1 MKVLIVRFS
10 SIGDIVLTTP
20 VIRCVREQIP
30 GVELHYVTKKSFK
43 SILENDTY
51 IDKIHYLEDDL
62 NDLIARLKL
71 EKYDYVIDLH
81 KNLRTL
87 RLKLALGAK
96 SYSFDKLNFKK
107 WLLVNLKIQKMPP
120 VHIVD
125 RYMETVKALGV
136 KNDQK
141 GLHYFIPAGAQVD
154 LSKFGF
160 TESRF
165 VAFAIGGQHATK
177 KLPNHKIIDI
187 CSQQKFP
194 VILIG
199 GKEDESNGALVA
211 SGVVAQQ
218 VLNLCGR
225 LNLNES
231 ASVLN
236 QSEFVISHD
245 TGMMHVAA
253 ALKKKVFAIWG
264 NTVPEFGMYPYLT
277 EHINIENK
285 DIGCRPC
292 SKIGFDQCPKKHFK
306 CMNDLNISEIF

>member
-20 VIRCVREQIP
+20 VIRCVKEQVP
-30 GVELHYVTKKSFK
+30 GVELHYATKKSFK

-62 NDLIARLKL
+62 KDLIARLKL

-87 RLKLALGAK
+87 RLKLALGTK
-96 SYSFDKLNFKK
+96 SYSFDKLNLEK
-107 WLLVNLKIQKMPP
+107 WFLVNLKIRKMPAL
-120 VHIVD
+120 HIVD
-125 RYMETVKALGV
+125 RYMETVKTLGV

-141 GLHYFIPAGAQVD
+141 GLHYFIPRSAEVD
-154 LSKFGF
+154 LSKFDF
-160 TESRF
+160 TERRF

-177 KLPNHKIIDI
+177 KLTNQKIIDI
-187 CSQQKFP
+187 CNQQKFP
-194 VILIG
+194 VLLIG

-211 SGVVAQQ
+211 SGVVTQQ
-218 VLNLCGR
+218 VLNLCGK

-285 DIGCRPC
+285 DISCRPC